1 MLSQWVGIRFLHSC
15 HGDFKLPMPA
25 TSHWC
30 GRQATNMCRNMASR
44 SSKDPPSIS
53 RSANAMRSQPFAH
66 VCYDVRMLTGL
77 RPDPSFLATNA
88 LSLDMVR
95 TFPTPQAYLD
105 LHSCCANRFTKR
117 PIDIQ
122 SSGPQKRPQPD
133 ERALSTTSSFV
144 LKPFPT
150 STILLR

>member
-1 MLSQWVGIRFLHSC
+1 MLLQWVGIRFLRSC

-30 GRQATNMCRNMASR
+30 GRRATNMCRNMAFR
-44 SSKDPPSIS
+44 SSKDPPSL
-53 RSANAMRSQPFAH
+53 AGPTLCAQKHLH
-66 VCYDVRMLTGL
+66 VCYDACMLTGL
-77 RPDPSFLATNA
+77 RPDPSFLATNG

-95 TFPTPQAYLD
+95 ILPTPQAYLD
-105 LHSCCANRFTKR
+105 PHSCCANRFTKR

-133 ERALSTTSSFV
+133 ERALSTTSSSV